1 MERAKLE
8 GYGLTKEQI
17 DEIMADHGRAV
28 NAAKE
33 GVTALQQTI
42 AEQTAQIQRCANYDD
57 ILRERDELR
66 TSSSAD
72 QTELVQLREFKK
84 SRVYGDRMATAVGGK
99 QFVNDVTKD
108 HVFNAFVAEAEKPE
122 NNGKTDTEILQTV
135 VGGHEEEYFKS
146 KFGVRMTP
154 THTGKTLDDVR
165 AVQEAKYK
173 DNPYYK
179 P

>member
-33 GVTALQQTI
+33 GVDTLRQTV
-42 AEQTAQIQRCANYDD
+42 ADQTAQIQRYADYDD

-66 TSSSAD
+66 TSSTAD

-84 SRVYGDRMATAVGGK
+84 SRVYGDRMTAAVGGK
-99 QFVNDVTKD
+99 QFVNDVTRD
-108 HVFNAFVAEAEKPE
+108 HVFNSFVAEAEKPE
-122 NNGKTDTEILQTV
+122 NDGKTDAEILQTV
-135 VGGHEEEYFKS
+135 VGGHEEEYFKT

-154 THTGKTLDDVR
+154 TNTGKTLDDVR

-173 DNPYYK
+173 DNPWYK

>member
-8 GYGLTKEQI
+8 GYGLTKEQV

-33 GVTALQQTI
+33 GVTALQETVASQS
-42 AEQTAQIQRCANYDD
+42 AQIQRYADYDD
-57 ILRERDELR
+57 IVRERDELR

-72 QTELVQLREFKK
+72 QEELVQLREFKR
-84 SRVYGDRMATAVGGK
+84 SLVYGDRMTAAIGGK

-122 NNGKTDTEILQTV
+122 NNGKTDAEILQTV
-135 VGGHEEEYFKS
+135 VGGHEEEYFKP

-154 THTGKTLDDVR
+154 VQTGKTLDDVR

>member
-33 GVTALQQTI
+33 GVTTLQQTV
-42 AEQTAQIQRCANYDD
+42 ADQTAQLQRYADYDD

-66 TSSSAD
+66 TSSTANNE
-72 QTELVQLREFKK
+72 ELVQLREFKK
-84 SRVYGDRMATAVGGK
+84 SRVYGDRMTAAVGGK
-99 QFVNDVTKD
+99 QFVNDITKE
-108 HVFNAFVAEAEKPE
+108 HVFNAFVAEAEKQE

-146 KFGVRMTP
+146 KFGVRMSASS
-154 THTGKTLDDVR
+154 GNV
-165 AVQEAKYK
+165 AKK
-173 DNPYYK
+173 DEMGGAIKMVAYNP
-179 P
+179 